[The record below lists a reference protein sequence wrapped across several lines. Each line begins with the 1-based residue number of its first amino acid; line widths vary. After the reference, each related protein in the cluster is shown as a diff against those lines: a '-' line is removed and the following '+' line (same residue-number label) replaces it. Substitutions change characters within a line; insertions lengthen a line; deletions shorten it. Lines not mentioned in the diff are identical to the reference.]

1 MRRCLQ
7 IVLGILM
14 VSIHGAWPPEVQ
26 DITYPCLYDTSM
38 QPAMYYDPGAD
49 GPVPLL
55 VGLHSWSWSYTTGLS
70 EPYGQWAVD
79 SGWAFIAPNFRGPNG
94 HPISTGSNAVV
105 QDIIDAVAY
114 VKSQVTID
122 TNRIY
127 VIGLS
132 GGGHATMLMSGK
144 AAHIWGGASAWVGIS
159 DLTAWYQES
168 IELGSTFWQS
178 IQNACGGNPTTDSA
192 AAAQSYNRSPIHFL
206 HNATDFNLDI
216 NGGIND
222 GTVPVSQSL
231 RAFNA
236 VAAPEDTLTNEEIE
250 YFATEHAVP
259 PSLAGQAPYD
269 PLYGTGGVLFR
280 RTSNNC
286 RITVFN
292 GGHVINYRA
301 ALSWLSLQRRN
312 VTTTRTGKTDDA
324 LKMGITAYPNPFN
337 PRTIIQ
343 IQTTEALR
351 TQRIKLD
358 VYNLN
363 GRKIETAGNLIG
375 VPETNPATVQFIW
388 DASNYPS
395 GTYIIK
401 ARIGNLL
408 LIKHVMVIK

>member
-144 AAHIWGGASAWVGIS
+144 AADIWGGASAWVGVS
-159 DLTAWYQES
+159 DLTAYYQES
-168 IELGSTFWQS
+168 IALGTTVWQS
-178 IQNACGGNPTTDSA
+178 IQSACGGNPVTDSA
-192 AAAQSYNRSPIHFL
+192 AAAQSYTRSPIHFL
-206 HNATDFNLDI
+206 HNAVDFNIDI
-216 NGGIND
+216 NAGIND

-231 RAFNA
+231 RAFN
-236 VAAPEDTLTNEEIE
+236 VMAAPEDTLTEEE
-250 YFATEHAVP
+250 MAYFVTEKAVP
-259 PSLAGQAPYD
+259 PSLTGQAPYD

-280 RTSNNC
+280 RTSNSC

-292 GGHVINYRA
+292 GGHVINYKA
-301 ALSWLSLQRRN
+301 ALTWLSLQRRN
-312 VTTTRTGKTDDA
+312 VTTTRTGKADDA

-343 IQTTEALR
+343 IQTTEAQR
-351 TQRIKLD
+351 TQGIH
-358 VYNLN
+358 VNMYNLN
-363 GRKIETAGNLIG
+363 GQKVKTEFIFKERF
-375 VPETNPATVQFIW
+375 ETNPAMAQCIW
-388 DASNYPS
+388 DASDCSS
-395 GTYIIK
+395 GVYIISV
-401 ARIGNLL
+401 RVGRLL
-408 LIKHVMVIK
+408 LTKQVALIR